1 MKGEKEML
9 DEFTQRNQE
18 QPLDTLPEGSALPW
32 NKKIVLLCLAIGLI
46 GLFIFFTSGSW
57 SSEEQRTPDR
67 DSLIQEAKLLKARI
81 LELEAQV
88 PQTAQASTD
97 STTKQPLASVE
108 PTQPIT
114 PSLDNLKSLIE
125 QELQQTSA
133 FPQNS
138 ESADS
143 LYKEYTVKSG
153 DNLSKISKQFYGT
166 PHRWKKI
173 VEANRDKLGYNNVLK
188 PGMTLSIP
196 PAEA

>member
-1 MKGEKEML
+1 ML

-18 QPLDTLPEGSALPW
+18 QPLDTLPESSVLPW
-32 NKKIVLLCLAIGLI
+32 NKKIVLLCLAIALI

-57 SSEEQRTPDR
+57 SSEEQRSPDR
-67 DSLIQEAKLLKARI
+67 DSLIQEVELLKARI
-81 LELEAQV
+81 LELEQQV
-88 PQTAQASTD
+88 PQTAQAST
-97 STTKQPLASVE
+97 TTQKVTLTE

-133 FPQNS
+133 SGQNS
-138 ESADS
+138 ESDDS

-173 VEANRDKLGYNNVLK
+173 VEANRDKLDHNNVLK
-188 PGMTLSIP
+188 PGMTLVI

>member
-1 MKGEKEML
+1 ML

-18 QPLDTLPEGSALPW
+18 QPLDTLPESSVLPW
-32 NKKIVLLCLAIGLI
+32 NKKIVLFCFAIGLI

-57 SSEEQRTPDR
+57 TSDEQRIPDR
-67 DSLIQEAKLLKARI
+67 ESLIQEVELLKARI
-81 LELEAQV
+81 LELEEQL
-88 PQTAQASTD
+88 PQTAQASTNAT
-97 STTKQPLASVE
+97 SNQAVASIE

-133 FPQNS
+133 SSRGS

-143 LYKEYTVKSG
+143 LYQEYTVKSG